1 MGIKNFVMKIDTMQP
16 TISMQGNLKKNISRK
31 FALAGMFLSEVGYLA
46 KDIFVPRK
54 KVYVEIDGKKI
65 DERDLPN
72 SVSGPSDWAGM
83 KWGKIVFSPEDEKK
97 LRSLESYEERQA
109 FRNKLIDEGKYTKVP
124 YEDKIPTQGNL
135 KRSIKQKF
143 QKFGLAF
150 SALGY
155 AVKDFFAPR
164 KKVYVIIDGKKIDE
178 RDLPNSVSGPS
189 DWAGMKWGKIVFS
202 PEDEEKLK
210 DMPYKDYVKYYDK
223 LIKEGKYKTVQDC

>member
-1 MGIKNFVMKIDTMQP
+1 MKIEAMQP

-83 KWGKIVFSPEDEKK
+83 KWGKIVFSPEDEEK
-97 LRSLESYEERQA
+97 LRNLESYEERQA

-189 DWAGMKWGKIVFS
+189 DWAGMKWERPHFS
-202 PEDEEKLK
+202 AEDKAKMEK
-210 DMPYKDYVKYYDK
+210 MTPSERQEYREK
-223 LIKEGKYKTVQDC
+223 LIKEGKYTWGEYEVWE

>member
-1 MGIKNFVMKIDTMQP
+1 MNINAVQSTIPMK
-16 TISMQGNLKKNISRK
+16 GNLTKNIKKK
-31 FALAGMFLSEVGYLA
+31 FQMFGLTFSALGYAA

-124 YEDKIPTQGNL
+124 YENK
-135 KRSIKQKF
+135 
-143 QKFGLAF
+143 
-150 SALGY
+150 
-155 AVKDFFAPR
+155 
-164 KKVYVIIDGKKIDE
+164 
-178 RDLPNSVSGPS
+178 
-189 DWAGMKWGKIVFS
+189 
-202 PEDEEKLK
+202 
-210 DMPYKDYVKYYDK
+210 
-223 LIKEGKYKTVQDC
+223 

>member
-1 MGIKNFVMKIDTMQP
+1 MNINAVQSTIPMK
-16 TISMQGNLKKNISRK
+16 GNLTKNIKKK
-31 FALAGMFLSEVGYLA
+31 FQMFGLAFSALGYAA

-97 LRSLESYEERQA
+97 L
-109 FRNKLIDEGKYTKVP
+109 
-124 YEDKIPTQGNL
+124 
-135 KRSIKQKF
+135 
-143 QKFGLAF
+143 
-150 SALGY
+150 
-155 AVKDFFAPR
+155 
-164 KKVYVIIDGKKIDE
+164 
-178 RDLPNSVSGPS
+178 
-189 DWAGMKWGKIVFS
+189 
-202 PEDEEKLK
+202 K

>member
-1 MGIKNFVMKIDTMQP
+1 MKIEAIQP
-16 TISMQGNLKKNISRK
+16 TISMQGNIKKNISRK

-83 KWGKIVFSPEDEKK
+83 KWGKIVFSPEDE
-97 LRSLESYEERQA
+97 
-109 FRNKLIDEGKYTKVP
+109 
-124 YEDKIPTQGNL
+124 
-135 KRSIKQKF
+135 
-143 QKFGLAF
+143 
-150 SALGY
+150 
-155 AVKDFFAPR
+155 
-164 KKVYVIIDGKKIDE
+164 
-178 RDLPNSVSGPS
+178 
-189 DWAGMKWGKIVFS
+189 
-202 PEDEEKLK
+202 EKLK